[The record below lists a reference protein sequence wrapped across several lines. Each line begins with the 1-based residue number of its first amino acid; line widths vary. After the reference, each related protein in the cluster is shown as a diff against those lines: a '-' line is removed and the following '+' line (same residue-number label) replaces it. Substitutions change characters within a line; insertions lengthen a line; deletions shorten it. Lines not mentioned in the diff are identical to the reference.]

1 VPNTPASIGE
11 GVLLVLLTRKSTAAK
26 GIPLLGKNAPP
37 GFARLGVGA
46 PWRGKNKDPQRASI
60 AS

>member
-1 VPNTPASIGE
+1 M
-11 GVLLVLLTRKSTAAK
+11 VLLMHKSTAAK

>member
-1 VPNTPASIGE
+1 MIA
-11 GVLLVLLTRKSTAAK
+11 LLLYGTFDAQKYRCQRHPV
-26 GIPLLGKNAPP
+26 GKNAPP